1 MIHMLAVAP
10 DPWISEST
18 LTGTGADDGVPSD
31 ASIEVR
37 LSNEQT
43 LTLRTLVRLGERIG
57 GAGPYSTMT
66 DAVSVA
72 ALAASS
78 LMLQAIPAGL
88 PRAETIKLM
97 NEADTD
103 SKKLAHDRGGWS
115 LASMAIGDASYAL
128 WHRSHSLGFIA
139 HADLGD
145 RVLAA
150 WGTGDLPPVLHHMQL
165 VELPS

>member
-18 LTGTGADDGVPSD
+18 LTGTGTDDGVPSD

-37 LSNEQT
+37 LSSEQT

-57 GAGPYSTMT
+57 SAGLPHGTMT

-72 ALAASS
+72 ALAVSS
-78 LMLQAIPAGL
+78 LMLQAIP
-88 PRAETIKLM
+88 
-97 NEADTD
+97 
-103 SKKLAHDRGGWS
+103 
-115 LASMAIGDASYAL
+115 
-128 WHRSHSLGFIA
+128 A